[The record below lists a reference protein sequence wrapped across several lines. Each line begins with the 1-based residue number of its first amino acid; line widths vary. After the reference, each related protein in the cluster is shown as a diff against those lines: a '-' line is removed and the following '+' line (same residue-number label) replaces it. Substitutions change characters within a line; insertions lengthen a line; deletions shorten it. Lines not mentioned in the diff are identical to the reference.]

1 MFRCWNCG
9 QDHDDP
15 ITNGNIRALK
25 NLRQSMIESMTDA
38 DEYQQGIIDGIR
50 IAISHIGG

>member
-15 ITNGNIRALK
+15 ITGGNIRALK
-25 NLRQSMIESMTDA
+25 NLRKTMIDSFENA
-38 DEYQQGIIDGIR
+38 DEYQQGILDGLR
-50 IAISHIGG
+50 IAINHIGG